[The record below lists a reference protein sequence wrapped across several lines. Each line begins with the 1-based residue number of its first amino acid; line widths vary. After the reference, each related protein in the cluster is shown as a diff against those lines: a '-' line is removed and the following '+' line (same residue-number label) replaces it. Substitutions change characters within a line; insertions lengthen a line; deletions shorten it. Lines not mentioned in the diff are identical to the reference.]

1 MVMGFGGLS
10 AAARRNYSIIQQGVA
25 QGLSSKAINQSI
37 ALREG
42 KGIRRTDLLQGM
54 RLAGGVQQ
62 AGRNIGNVGL
72 ARRPNYSTLPAF
84 SPVTSNKKYLIQYEV
99 RWTDSITGETGSNF
113 ITVGTDETLTRGE
126 LDQAA
131 IDAWEE
137 GQNQQRYAVNRVF
150 DRIVPMGARQQILS

>member
-1 MVMGFGGLS
+1 MVMGLGGLS
-10 AAARRNYSIIQQGVA
+10 AAARASYSIIQAGVA
-25 QGLSSKAINQSI
+25 RGLSSKAINADI
-37 ALREG
+37 ALRYG
-42 KGIRRTDLLQGM
+42 QGIRRTDLLQGM

-72 ARRPNYSTLPAF
+72 ARRPNYATLPAF

>member
-10 AAARRNYSIIQQGVA
+10 ASAKASYGIIQAGVA
-25 QGLSSKAINQSI
+25 RGLSSKAINADI
-37 ALREG
+37 ALRYG
-42 KGIRRTDLLQGM
+42 QGIRRADLLQGM
-54 RLAGGVQQ
+54 RVAGGVQQ

-84 SPVTSNKKYLIQYEV
+84 SPVTSNKQYLIQYEV
-99 RWTDSITGETGSNF
+99 RWTDSVTGESGSNF

-131 IDAWEE
+131 INAWEE
-137 GQNQQRYAVNRVF
+137 GQKQLRYRVNRVF
-150 DRIVPMGARQQILS
+150 DRVVPMGARQQLL

>member
-1 MVMGFGGLS
+1 MVMGLGGLS
-10 AAARRNYSIIQQGVA
+10 AATRRSYSIIQAGVA
-25 QGLSSKAINQSI
+25 QGLSARAVNE
-37 ALREG
+37 AVRAATG
-42 KGIRRTDLLQGM
+42 TGIRRTDLLQGM

-72 ARRPNYSTLPAF
+72 ARRPNYATLPAF

-137 GQNQQRYAVNRVF
+137 GQNQQRYAANRVF

>member
-42 KGIRRTDLLQGM
+42 RGIRRSDLLQGV

-72 ARRPNYSTLPAF
+72 ARRPNYATLPAF
-84 SPVTSNKKYLIQYEV
+84 SPVTSNKKYLVQYEV
-99 RWTDSITGETGSNF
+99 RWTDSETGETGSNF
-113 ITVGTDETLTRGE
+113 ITIGTDETLTRGE

-137 GQNQQRYAVNRVF
+137 GQRQQRYGVDRVF
-150 DRIVPMGARQQILS
+150 DRVVPMGARQQIL